1 MYFPF
6 YLGEFVSEL
15 SLQMAEIEDDMP
27 RNDSNANMRKP
38 LLTPI

>member
-1 MYFPF
+1 VVA
-6 YLGEFVSEL
+6 GELVSEL
-15 SLQMAEIEDDMP
+15 SLQMAESESEDDMP

>member
-1 MYFPF
+1 MA
-6 YLGEFVSEL
+6 EL
-15 SLQMAEIEDDMP
+15 SLQMAEKEDDEMP